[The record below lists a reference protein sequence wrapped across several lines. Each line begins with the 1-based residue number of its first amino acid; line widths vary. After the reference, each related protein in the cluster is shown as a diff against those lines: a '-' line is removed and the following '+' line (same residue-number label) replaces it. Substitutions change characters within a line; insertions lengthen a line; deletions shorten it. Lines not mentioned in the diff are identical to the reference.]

1 MPDEDIALLAP
12 RGVHRRFQRGAT
24 ILNEFDDSGALYV
37 IREGRVKVH
46 VDDDEGRE
54 VVLALLRAGDFF
66 GELVITG
73 GPRSASVSAL
83 EPTRC
88 FVIPRDDVARLVHHS
103 PDFAAELIHR
113 LVAKVRA
120 LSARVVDLSV
130 KDVYA
135 RLTAFLDENATR
147 DGPVRRIEEAL
158 TQQDIAARIGGS
170 REMVNRILR
179 DLVTGGYISVEARR
193 IALLKPLPPR
203 W

>member
-1 MPDEDIALLAP
+1 MSDEAIAALAP
-12 RGVHRRFQRGAT
+12 RGVHRRFNRAAT

-46 VDDDEGRE
+46 VDDEEGRE

-66 GELVITG
+66 GELVISG

-88 FVIPRDDVARLVHHS
+88 FVIPRDDVEHLIHHR
-103 PDFAAELIHR
+103 PEFAAELIHR
-113 LVAKVRA
+113 LIAKVRG
-120 LSARVVDLSV
+120 LTARVVDLSL

-135 RLTAFLDENATR
+135 RLAAFLNENAIG
-147 DGPVRRIEEAL
+147 DGTVRRLEEPL

-179 DLVTGGYISVEARR
+179 DLVTGGYIAIEARR
-193 IALLKPLPPR
+193 IAVLKPLPPR

>member
-1 MPDEDIALLAP
+1 MSDEAIAPLAP
-12 RGVHRRFQRGAT
+12 HGIHRRFNRGAT

-46 VDDDEGRE
+46 VDDEEGRE

-66 GELVITG
+66 GELVIG
-73 GPRSASVSAL
+73 GGARSASVSAL

-88 FVIPRDDVARLVHHS
+88 FVIPRGDVEHLIHHR
-103 PDFAAELIHR
+103 PEFAVELIHR
-113 LVAKVRA
+113 LIAKVRA
-120 LSARVVDLSV
+120 LTARVVDLSL

-135 RLTAFLDENATR
+135 RLVNFLNENAVGE
-147 DGPVRRIEEAL
+147 GPVRHLEEAL

-179 DLVTGGYISVEARR
+179 DLVTGGYVSIEARR